1 MPDERI
7 PFLDDALA
15 SEGAAGS
22 ESPAVAANKGA
33 VTLNPSDPGLPARDV
48 VAELVPAE
56 DPTFQS
62 LGLPTIEGHAVT
74 LPEWRGFEAYCRTEG
89 RVGEMIAAAAQAAGV
104 AEGTVSDWRRR
115 PWWNGLFE
123 IFVEGEQQAFHAALV
138 QRRQKAVAFVD
149 GVFEGTLTETQARAA
164 NAGMAAVQLLTKV
177 GKRPL
182 QDTRNLTQVN
192 NTTVN
197 NPGAA
202 APTARKLEHVT
213 DADLMDYLTSGKAL
227 PE

>member
-1 MPDERI
+1 
-7 PFLDDALA
+7 
-15 SEGAAGS
+15 
-22 ESPAVAANKGA
+22 
-33 VTLNPSDPGLPARDV
+33 
-48 VAELVPAE
+48 
-56 DPTFQS
+56 
-62 LGLPTIEGHAVT
+62 
-74 LPEWRGFEAYCRTEG
+74 
-89 RVGEMIAAAAQAAGV
+89 
-104 AEGTVSDWRRR
+104 
-115 PWWNGLFE
+115 
-123 IFVEGEQQAFHAALV
+123 
-138 QRRQKAVAFVD
+138 
-149 GVFEGTLTETQARAA
+149 
-164 NAGMAAVQLLTKV
+164 MAAVQLLTKV